1 MRGLGAARALVLA
14 VDAPTLTPADLAPLL
29 AVAGAGAAY
38 EGLHLPMVAALDALP
53 GEAPAPL
60 AARLAGLKAAAI
72 AAHHP
77 DAWVI
82 GADQVAEVDGQAIG
96 KPGSGEHDHKTF
108 ELNSIHGPVKGTI
121 GTPASGQPDP
131 PDPPQN
137 SAGSGGPEGAHQ
149 HHVLIP
155 EKMRRLKPGDRVLVA
170 WVQSEAVVVDIIC
183 PAEDLKK

>member
-1 MRGLGAARALVLA
+1 MNPSSGNKGVNGLAQAFVGEIDRRRSKDSALVLDFGEIQGDYSLKTNTFSIPIP
-14 VDAPTLTPADLAPLL
+14 VEDYHVCRQLTLGKTGDILA
-29 AVAGAGAAY
+29 
-38 EGLHLPMVAALDALP
+38 
-53 GEAPAPL
+53 
-60 AARLAGLKAAAI
+60 KT
-72 AAHHP
+72 
-77 DAWVI
+77 
-82 GADQVAEVDGQAIG
+82 QAIG

-108 ELNSIHGPVKGTI
+108 ELNGIHGPVKGTI

>member
-1 MRGLGAARALVLA
+1 MGSPRPSLEKLTGGVQKIPHWCLTLARSRTITASKPILFPFLIPVEDYHVCRQLTLGKTGDILA
-14 VDAPTLTPADLAPLL
+14 KT
-29 AVAGAGAAY
+29 
-38 EGLHLPMVAALDALP
+38 
-53 GEAPAPL
+53 
-60 AARLAGLKAAAI
+60 
-72 AAHHP
+72 
-77 DAWVI
+77 
-82 GADQVAEVDGQAIG
+82 QAIG

-183 PAEDLKK
+183 PRRI

>member
-1 MRGLGAARALVLA
+1 MNPSSGNKGINRLAQTFSEQIEKRKDTALVLDFGEIQDDYSLLTNTFS
-14 VDAPTLTPADLAPLL
+14 VPIPVSDYHVCRQLTLGKTGDILA
-29 AVAGAGAAY
+29 
-38 EGLHLPMVAALDALP
+38 
-53 GEAPAPL
+53 
-60 AARLAGLKAAAI
+60 KT
-72 AAHHP
+72 
-77 DAWVI
+77 
-82 GADQVAEVDGQAIG
+82 QAIG
-96 KPGSGEHDHKTF
+96 SPGSGEHDHKVVAKLMDSRSMPCT
-108 ELNSIHGPVKGTI
+108 GTI

-131 PDPPQN
+131 PDPPKS

>member
-1 MRGLGAARALVLA
+1 MNPSSGNKGVNGLAQAFVGEIDRRRSKDSALVLDFGEIQDDYSLKTNTFSIPIP
-14 VDAPTLTPADLAPLL
+14 VEDYHVCRQLTLGKTGDILA
-29 AVAGAGAAY
+29 
-38 EGLHLPMVAALDALP
+38 
-53 GEAPAPL
+53 
-60 AARLAGLKAAAI
+60 KT
-72 AAHHP
+72 
-77 DAWVI
+77 
-82 GADQVAEVDGQAIG
+82 QAIG

-155 EKMRRLKPGDRVLVA
+155 EKMRRLETRGPGSGGLG
-170 WVQSEAVVVDIIC
+170 AVGGRC
-183 PAEDLKK
+183 GGYYLPGGGSKKITRRKEGLSYG